1 MNNVTLIGRL
11 TRDPELR
18 YMAESGNANCTFTLA
33 VDRGLSREKRQEMEA
48 KGQPTADFI
57 RIVAWGKT
65 AELCGNYLQKG
76 LQTAVQGRIQT
87 GSYVNQQGQRVYTTD
102 VVAERVHFIEWPDSP
117 RNQGFQ
123 NQGFNQAYGGSSFS
137 QDTGFNQDGGF
148 NQMGGFNQDIGSDDD
163 NDFIPYQGDDDEL
176 PF

>member
-1 MNNVTLIGRL
+1 MNNVVLIGRL

-18 YMAESGNANCTFTLA
+18 YTAQTSNAMCTFTLA
-33 VDRGLSREKRQEMEA
+33 VDRNMSKDKRQEAEA

-87 GSYVNQQGQRVYTTD
+87 GSYTNKEGQRVYTTD
-102 VVAERVHFIEWPDSP
+102 VVADRVNFIEWPDTP
-117 RNQGFQ
+117 RQ
-123 NQGFNQAYGGSSFS
+123 NNSYQQ
-137 QDTGFNQDGGF
+137 GGF
-148 NQMGGFNQDIGSDDD
+148 NQERPAGPGAFNQDIGSDDSGD
-163 NDFIPYQGDDDEL
+163 DFIPFDDDSKI

>member
-1 MNNVTLIGRL
+1 MNNVVLIGRL

-18 YMAESGNANCTFTLA
+18 YTAQSSSAMCTFTLA

-57 RIVAWGKT
+57 RIIAWGKT

-87 GSYVNQQGQRVYTTD
+87 GSYTNQQGQRVYTTD
-102 VVAERVHFIEWPDSP
+102 VVADRIEFIEWPDQRRS
-117 RNQGFQ
+117 QGY
-123 NQGFNQAYGGSSFS
+123 QGQDAGFS
-137 QDTGFNQDGGF
+137 QDMPQGPQSY
-148 NQMGGFNQDIGSDDD
+148 NQDIGSDNSDD
-163 NDFIPYQGDDDEL
+163 DFIPFDDDSKI

>member
-1 MNNVTLIGRL
+1 MC
-11 TRDPELR
+11 
-18 YMAESGNANCTFTLA
+18 SFTLA
-33 VDRGLSREKRQEMEA
+33 VDRGLSRDKKQEMEA

-87 GSYVNQQGQRVYTTD
+87 GSYTNQQGQRVYTTD
-102 VVAERVHFIEWPDSP
+102 VVAERVNFIEWPDSSKSM
-117 RNQGFQ
+117 GYQ
-123 NQGFNQAYGGSSFS
+123 NQNNYQDSGFGGGNFNQAGPSNNM
-137 QDTGFNQDGGF
+137 Q
-148 NQMGGFNQDIGSDDD
+148 GFNQDIGSDDD
-163 NDFIPYQGDDDEL
+163 NDFIPYKGDDDEL

>member
-1 MNNVTLIGRL
+1 MNNVVLIGRL

-18 YMAESGNANCTFTLA
+18 YTAESGNAMCSFTIA
-33 VDRGLSREKRQEMEA
+33 VDRGLSRDKKQEMEA

-87 GSYVNQQGQRVYTTD
+87 GSYTNQQGQRVYTTD
-102 VVAERVHFIEWPDSP
+102 VVAERVNFIEWPDSSK
-117 RNQGFQ
+117 NMGYQ
-123 NQGFNQAYGGSSFS
+123 NQNQNNSQESGFGGGNFNQAGQSNNM
-137 QDTGFNQDGGF
+137 Q
-148 NQMGGFNQDIGSDDD
+148 GFNQDIGSDDD
-163 NDFIPYQGDDDEL
+163 NDFIPYKGDDDEL

>member
-1 MNNVTLIGRL
+1 MNNVVLIGRL

-18 YMAESGNANCTFTLA
+18 YTAQTSNAMCTFTLA
-33 VDRGLSREKRQEMEA
+33 VDRNMSKDKRQEAEA

-87 GSYVNQQGQRVYTTD
+87 GSYTNKEGQRVYTTD
-102 VVAERVHFIEWPDSP
+102 VVADRVNFIEWPDTP
-117 RNQGFQ
+117 RQ
-123 NQGFNQAYGGSSFS
+123 NNSYQQ
-137 QDTGFNQDGGF
+137 GGF
-148 NQMGGFNQDIGSDDD
+148 NQERPDGPGAFNQDIGSDDSGD
-163 NDFIPYQGDDDEL
+163 DFIPFDDDSKI